1 MTAEENPV
9 CNRERTRKV
18 RSTANERELTRNIR
32 VHSRLEFDLVGV
44 IVPKPSITRRE
55 LSRNVRVHS
64 RPFAVGIS
72 ILLASPFP
80 NWHYWTWSL
89 AGTIR
94 VHSRPFAVGNLDLVG
109 VIVPKPSIIGPEL
122 SRNIRVHSRRFAV
135 GIWILLA
142 SSFPNWH
149 YWA

>member
-72 ILLASPFP
+72 ILLASSFP
-80 NWHYWTWSL
+80 NRALLGVSL
-89 AGTIR
+89 AGTFASIR
-94 VHSRPFAVGNLDLVG
+94 VDSRLEFR
-109 VIVPKPSIIGPEL
+109 SCWRHRSQTE
-122 SRNIRVHSRRFAV
+122 
-135 GIWILLA
+135 
-142 SSFPNWH
+142 H
-149 YWA
+149 YWAGA